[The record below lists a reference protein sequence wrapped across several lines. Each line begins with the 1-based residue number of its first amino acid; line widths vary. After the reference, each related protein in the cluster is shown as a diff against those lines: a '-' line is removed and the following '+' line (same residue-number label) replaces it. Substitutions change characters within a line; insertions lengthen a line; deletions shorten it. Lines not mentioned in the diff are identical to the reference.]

1 MFNFSHYKKQLQQL
15 DEKQGSLLNQDKLLL
30 LLSGSSQLETAA
42 LSAVQKDLLQELSLA
57 GYSPVFSNFPYH
69 QQFKHDKSKSIS
81 LLKASWSNIHYFG
94 HTVFD
99 KEFQNMVCRLLKP
112 VLQYRDCVIITQS
125 QGLNLLSLLL
135 QQEELIYPL
144 KVFALGPV
152 AYSLPA
158 LPLLDLHVI
167 KSRKDY
173 YSRFLDR
180 HQVETWTAGSHFDYP
195 SNPDIR
201 RIIYEQIK
209 KN

>member
-1 MFNFSHYKKQLQQL
+1 MFNFSHYKKQL
-15 DEKQGSLLNQDKLLL
+15 DERQGSLLNQDKLLL

-42 LSAVQKDLLQELSLA
+42 LSTVQKDLLQELSLA
-57 GYSPVFSNFPYH
+57 GYNPVFSNFPYH
-69 QQFKHDKSKSIS
+69 QQFKHDKNKSIS
-81 LLKASWSNIHYFG
+81 LLKASWSNIHYFR

-99 KEFQNMVCRLLKP
+99 KEFQNTVCRFLKP

-152 AYSLPA
+152 AFSLPA

-167 KSRKDY
+167 KSHKDY
-173 YSRFLDR
+173 YSRILDR